1 MITTIRTRPRL
12 TRTLA
17 AASGATLLL
26 IGAAAC
32 GSTGAG
38 ATANGPTSEGGQQGG
53 PANQRAGAMPGAVGK
68 VAAVAD
74 HTAQIQGMQG
84 QVAVSW
90 TTATTF
96 TKEVAASLADVKVGT
111 CVLVL
116 PVGQGTGT
124 GSSSSGVPTAVTAS
138 SVRISEP
145 TDGTCS
151 PVLGPDGAGG
161 PQLQGT
167 PPSGAPQ
174 GGPRPQVRGLGGAMG
189 KVTAVSGSGFTVSS
203 VVPGS
208 TAATTVTVTV
218 GAATTYTTTAK
229 GAPADVKVGVCVQA
243 QGTADDTGAVTATR
257 IAVSTPQDGQC
268 GGFARMR
275 SGDGGPMNGPANGQP
290 SGQTSGQE
298 S

>member
-1 MITTIRTRPRL
+1 MIATLRARQRL

-17 AASGATLLL
+17 AAGGATLLL

-32 GSTGAG
+32 GSAG
-38 ATANGPTSEGGQQGG
+38 PATTANGPSAEGGQQGG
-53 PANQRAGAMPGAVGK
+53 PRNQQAGSVPGAVGK

-74 HTAQIQGMQG
+74 HTAQVQGMQG

-90 TTATTF
+90 TTATKF
-96 TKEVAASLADVKVGT
+96 TQEVPASLSDVKVGT

-116 PVGQGTGT
+116 PSDQGTGA
-124 GSSSSGVPTAVTAS
+124 GSSGSGVPTAVTAS
-138 SVRISEP
+138 GVRISEP
-145 TDGTCS
+145 TDGTCN
-151 PVLGPDGAGG
+151 PVRGPGGAGG

-189 KVTAVSGSGFTVSS
+189 KVTAVSASGFTVSS
-203 VVPGS
+203 VMPGS

-218 GAATTYTTTAK
+218 GAATTYTTTAT
-229 GAPADVKVGVCVQA
+229 GAPTDVKVGVCVQA
-243 QGTADDTGAVTATR
+243 QGAADDTGAVTATR

-268 GGFARMR
+268 GGFMRMR
-275 SGDGGPMNGPANGQP
+275 SGDGQTNGRANGQ
-290 SGQTSGQE
+290 E

>member
-1 MITTIRTRPRL
+1 MITTLRTRPRL

-32 GSTGAG
+32 GNAGAG
-38 ATANGPTSEGGQQGG
+38 ATANGPSSEGGQQG

-74 HTAQIQGMQG
+74 HTAQVQGMQG

-124 GSSSSGVPTAVTAS
+124 GSSSNGAPAAVTAS

-151 PVLGPDGAGG
+151 PVRGPDGAGG

-268 GGFARMR
+268 GGFARIR
-275 SGDGGPMNGPANGQP
+275 SGDGGQT

>member
-1 MITTIRTRPRL
+1 MTTTHRTRPRL

-17 AASGATLLL
+17 AACGATVLL

-32 GSTGAG
+32 GNAG
-38 ATANGPTSEGGQQGG
+38 PAATANGPSGEGGQQGGQQGG
-53 PANQRAGAMPGAVGK
+53 PANQQAGPMPGAVGK

-74 HTAQIQGMQG
+74 NIAQVQGVQG

-90 TTATTF
+90 TNATTF

-116 PVGQGTGT
+116 PVDQGNGT
-124 GSSSSGVPTAVTAS
+124 GSSGSGVPTTVAAS
-138 SVRISEP
+138 GVRISEP
-145 TDGTCS
+145 TGGTCS
-151 PVLGPDGAGG
+151 PVRGPDGAGG
-161 PQLQGT
+161 PQLQGA

-174 GGPRPQVRGLGGAMG
+174 GGTRPPQMRGLGGAMG
-189 KVTAVSGSGFTVSS
+189 KVTAVSASGFTVSS
-203 VVPGS
+203 VMPGS

-218 GAATTYTTTAK
+218 GAATTYTTTVKA
-229 GAPADVKVGVCVQA
+229 APADVKVGVCVQA

-257 IAVSTPQDGQC
+257 IEVSTPQDGQC
-268 GGFARMR
+268 GGFLRMR
-275 SGDGGPMNGPANGQP
+275 PGEGGTNGRTSGQANGQ
-290 SGQTSGQE
+290 E

>member
-1 MITTIRTRPRL
+1 MITTLRTRPRL
-12 TRTLA
+12 TRTFA
-17 AASGATLLL
+17 AVIWATLLL
-26 IGAAAC
+26 VGAAAC
-32 GSTGAG
+32 GNAGAG
-38 ATANGPTSEGGQQGG
+38 AAANPPSSEGVQPGG
-53 PANQRAGAMPGAVGK
+53 PANQRAGAIPGAVGK

-74 HTAQIQGMQG
+74 HTAQVQGMQG

-90 TTATTF
+90 TAATTF

-116 PVGQGTGT
+116 PIGQGTGT

-151 PVLGPDGAGG
+151 PVRGPDGAGG

-174 GGPRPQVRGLGGAMG
+174 GGPGPRMRGLGGTMG
-189 KVTAVSGSGFTVSS
+189 KVTALSGSGFTVSS
-203 VVPGS
+203 VMPGS

-229 GAPADVKVGVCVQA
+229 GAPADVKVGVCLQA
-243 QGTADDTGAVTATR
+243 QGAADDTGAVTATR

-268 GGFARMR
+268 GGFTRMR
-275 SGDGGPMNGPANGQP
+275 SGDGGPAN
-290 SGQTSGQE
+290 GQTSGQE